1 MSTQPGDDVAGNAE
15 NRPWVP
21 PAPLEAPT
29 APAPPHAPAPGA
41 TTPTSAGTS
50 PRPRE
55 STPWPTSRRWALASG
70 ITAASLGLLAAIVAA
85 IVVLATAITDAVEWP
100 ALGAEPL
107 LSGAP
112 GDPTPRESTDC
123 EDPCFGQEHV
133 PDARLDTAE
142 FVRLGTPDELDPVG
156 TYLDTSPREQ
166 YAQTVE
172 YWRSS
177 SLTPEDCMFTGTETP
192 TIVVAGEPPTADDA
206 IVWLRS
212 FESEPRG
219 SSAVRAL
226 RLFATAADA
235 AAHMR
240 QLHALV
246 PQCSR
251 YGVGQFDALWSTSVT
266 PMPALDLP
274 STVAAVGWV
283 ETIEGVGRYYAVD
296 VVRSNAVIRFT
307 VFSDT
312 GVTEA
317 GFRTLAE
324 TMADDMASWPL
335 EGSVSG
341 YGIEEPPSAG
351 IQTGQGGATT
361 PREPC
366 DGECFDAGQALA
378 LAPTASDLAELGL
391 TRAGD
396 ADPIGTT
403 AGEAL
408 DARQAIET
416 SNAQCRYSLGI
427 EPVVLGNP
435 SGSTGARLDELVDL
449 GRFERPGA
457 SIRIVARVLENPE
470 RAESYASAA
479 EFASRYCSRQN
490 LGGAQG
496 DDLVTTLPAKIVGY
510 NSSSDPIVVDRETR
524 HLGWQHDGGRTD
536 QGHEF
541 QHGNIAVR
549 VVIDSEGGRGL
560 TDEEVAR
567 LLLPLIDRL
576 ESLEPAA

>member
-1 MSTQPGDDVAGNAE
+1 MSMPPGDEDAGVAE

-21 PAPLEAPT
+21 PTPLDAPRATSQPLVPGPGT
-29 APAPPHAPAPGA
+29 APPAETPLAPAE
-41 TTPTSAGTS
+41 PTRWS
-50 PRPRE
+50 PA
-55 STPWPTSRRWALASG
+55 RRWALASG
-70 ITAASLGLLAAIVAA
+70 ITAASLGLLAAIVAS
-85 IVVLATAITDAVEWP
+85 IMVLSTAITDAVAWSP
-100 ALGAEPL
+100 FDAEPL
-107 LSGAP
+107 VSGAP

-123 EDPCFGQEHV
+123 ADPCFGQEHV

-156 TYLDTSPREQ
+156 TYLDSSPLEQ
-166 YAQTVE
+166 HEQTVE
-172 YWRSS
+172 YWRSN
-177 SLTPEDCMFTGTETP
+177 SLTPDDCMFTGTETP

-212 FESEPRG
+212 FESETGG

-226 RLFATAADA
+226 RLFATAAEA
-235 AAHMR
+235 AGHMR

-246 PQCSR
+246 PRCPR
-251 YGVGQFDALWSTSVT
+251 YGAGEFDALWSTSVT
-266 PMPALDLP
+266 PMPALDVP
-274 STVAAVGWV
+274 PTVSAVGWV
-283 ETIEGVGRYYAVD
+283 ESIEGVGRYYAVD
-296 VVRSNAVIRFT
+296 VMRSNAVIRFT
-307 VFSDT
+307 VFSDST
-312 GVTEA
+312 VTEA

-324 TMADDMASWPL
+324 TMAEDMASWPL

-341 YGIEEPPSAG
+341 YGIEESPTAG

-366 DGECFDAGQALA
+366 DGECFDADQVLA
-378 LAPTASDLAELGL
+378 LAPTAGDLADLGL
-391 TRAGD
+391 TRTGD
-396 ADPIGTT
+396 ADPNGAT

-427 EPVVLGNP
+427 EPVVRGNP

-449 GRFERPGA
+449 GRYERPGA

-479 EFASRYCSRQN
+479 EFASGLCSRQY
-490 LGGAQG
+490 LAGAQG
-496 DDLVTTLPAKIVGY
+496 DVLVTTLPAKIVGY
-510 NSSSDPIVVDRETR
+510 NSRTDPIVVDRDTR

-560 TDEEVAR
+560 TEDEVAR